1 LDPHDVTAY
10 IQGGLEPAARTRVEA
25 HLSDCDECATEVAE
39 VSRLWRPASPR
50 VRWLGPATAAA
61 AAAAIIAVALIG
73 PRARQEARE
82 AVPPVRGDTAAAVE
96 VLAPRDGAAP
106 TATPVFVWR
115 PVPGAAAYRVS
126 VSLADGDSVWAFTTR
141 DTSARPPDSLL
152 ARDVEVYYWYV
163 DALLSDGRSVAGTA
177 HQFRLGP

>member
-10 IQGGLEPAARTRVEA
+10 IQGAIDPPTRVRIEA

-39 VSRLWRPASPR
+39 VSRLWRPAPPR

-61 AAAAIIAVALIG
+61 AAAAVIAVVLVG
-73 PRARQEARE
+73 PRARQEARD
-82 AVPPVRGDTAAAVE
+82 AVPAVRGDSAAAVE
-96 VLAPRDGAAP
+96 VLAPGDG
-106 TATPVFVWR
+106 TALAETPMFAWR

-126 VSLADGDSVWAFTTR
+126 VSLADGDSVWAVTTR
-141 DTSARPPDSLL
+141 DTTARPPDSVLS
-152 ARDVEVYYWYV
+152 RQVEAYYWYV

-177 HQFRLGP
+177 HRFRLGP